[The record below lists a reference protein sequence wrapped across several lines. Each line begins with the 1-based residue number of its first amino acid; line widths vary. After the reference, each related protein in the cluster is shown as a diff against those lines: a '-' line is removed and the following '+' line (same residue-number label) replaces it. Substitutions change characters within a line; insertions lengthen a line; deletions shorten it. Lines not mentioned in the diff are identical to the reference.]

1 LNSVSDT
8 SDKLDKGNQT
18 SVMDQINQSI
28 IVVDAAVIDHEHT
41 LIIRPWVHLRQL
53 HKEDK
58 KYNCV
63 TTMRRLTT
71 SSAMKSKKLNESND
85 TRTTFAAIYPFLVM
99 AATRE

>member
-1 LNSVSDT
+1 
-8 SDKLDKGNQT
+8 
-18 SVMDQINQSI
+18 MDQINQSF
-28 IVVDAAVIDHEHT
+28 IVVDAAVINHEHA

-53 HKEDK
+53 HKEDQ

-71 SSAMKSKKLNESND
+71 SSAMKSKKSND
-85 TRTTFAAIYPFLVM
+85 TGTAFAAIYPFLVM